1 MQRAF
6 TLIELLIVVAIIT
19 ILSAIAVP
27 NFLEAQT
34 RAKTSRALADMRTFA
49 TALNVYQID
58 WNCFPLDGAVTM
70 DGSTIFPTQH
80 PSDQFNQT
88 KFVGPGLTTPIAYL
102 ISQPVDPFAR
112 HDSQIEFDWYFYTN
126 FPQAAKWLHDRTGSV
141 PPPIQ
146 QRMDVWGNWLLMT
159 SGPDG
164 DRKDIGASGSSA
176 ICDGYYDA
184 TNGTLSNGD
193 IIMAERLTI
202 TGR

>member
-19 ILSAIAVP
+19 ILSGIAVP

-34 RAKTSRALADMRTFA
+34 RAKASRALADMRTYA
-49 TALNVYQID
+49 TALNVYRID
-58 WNCFPLDGAVTM
+58 WNCYPLDGAVTM
-70 DGSTIFPTQH
+70 DGSTIFPTGH

-102 ISQPVDPFAR
+102 ISQPIDPFVR
-112 HDSQIEFDWYFYTN
+112 DGTRIEFAWYFYTN
-126 FPQAAKWLHDRTGSV
+126 FPQAAGWLREHAGAV
-141 PPPIQ
+141 PAPIQ
-146 QRMDVWGNWLLMT
+146 QRMDLFGHWLLMT

-164 DRKDIGASGSSA
+164 DRKDIGASIGST
-176 ICDGYYDA
+176 ICNGFYDA

-193 IIMAERLTI
+193 ILMTERI
-202 TGR
+202 TVPGR